1 MRLPIPRRS
10 RPIAAFVA
18 LGLLT
23 YLAVP
28 AQSDEPQSQDTKA
41 PSAKVDAEKA
51 KQIAELEKQI
61 NELNKKLDNIRA
73 TPENGGATAAAAA
86 DKKPIEGL
94 IPNDWTKALQW
105 RCIGPANMGGR
116 ITAISVFDNDPCCYW
131 VATASGGLLKTTN
144 NGVTFE
150 HQFDHEGTVSVGDVC
165 VAPSNKEIL
174 YVGTGENN
182 PRNSVS
188 YGDGVYKSTDGG
200 KIWKNVGLKKS
211 YQIGKIIVHPK
222 DPNIVYVGA
231 LGRLYG
237 PSEERGVYKTTDG
250 GTNWKKILFVDDKTG
265 VIDMRMSPADP
276 NTLLVATWE
285 HKRDEY
291 DGYFEN
297 PPVPDQYGPVVTH
310 GPGSALFK
318 TTDGGESFKK
328 LSNGLPTV
336 KMGRI
341 GLDWSKQH
349 PNVVYALID
358 TEKAGTG
365 TPPSQVYMGIQGE
378 DANPGAKLTDV
389 IAESPAAKAGLKKD
403 DVILKLGDK
412 DVAGYDNLI
421 EQIREKKVGDK
432 LKLKVSRDKKDMDI
446 EVTLAQRP
454 AEGGQ
459 AGGGG
464 GRRGGG
470 GGGQGGGGQ
479 GGAGGGA
486 ARQMV
491 SAGFRGEDDKEGL
504 KVTVVIADSPAAKA
518 GLKVDDIVTGAD
530 GKAIDDFREFTQE
543 TARDKKAGDKMK
555 LSVLRGKEKLNL
567 ELTLAEIN
575 VAQLFQGQRGGGG
588 GGGGLPGGASAAKPY
603 SSGLGGQQANIQDQQ
618 GKDAF
623 QTGGVFR
630 SDDAGDTWKRVNSL
644 NPRPMYFSQIRVDPQ
659 DDKNIYV
666 CGVGLAYSTDGGA
679 KFQSGKDRGVHSDHH
694 AFWIDP
700 RDGRHLIIG
709 TDGGFYVTYDRG
721 EHWDH
726 HNFQAVGQF
735 YHVSIDPRLNYRV
748 FGGLQDNGSWGGP
761 AFSPR
766 GGIVNEDWLYING
779 GDGFVCRVD
788 PNDPDIVYAESQGGA
803 MNRRNLRTGERGFIG
818 TRRAAGTQRHRFNW
832 NTPFILSAH
841 NSGIFYAMGEQVF
854 RSFSKGE
861 GMKAISPDLTRS
873 KMGSGTALSESPRNA
888 DVLYA
893 GTDDGNLWVTK
904 DGGAKWV
911 NVIENVKK
919 AGLPGFRWVAT
930 LEASKYA
937 DGRCY
942 VCFDAHRSDDDN
954 PYLFVTEDYGET
966 WKPIA
971 GNLPWGS
978 TRCLREDIKNQDV
991 LYCGNEF
998 GAWASVNRGASW
1010 TKINS
1015 NLPTVAVHELAQH
1028 PLTGEMVAATHG
1040 RSIWITDISAIRQM
1054 SASVVKDKAKL
1065 YTPPIT
1071 VRWRVENNR
1080 SMFAGA
1086 DRKFVGQNP
1095 GRGATVY
1102 YSLGQK
1108 AEKVELKVVDYAGQ
1122 VVRRLEAS
1130 TSPGPHRV
1138 TWDLA
1143 RLPNLQPGAGNRPG
1157 GFGPG
1162 GRAGGGAGG
1171 GGGGAN
1177 AANPG
1182 AASET
1187 PAGPGGGGFGGFGGG
1202 AQATTGL
1209 YRVVLTVDGA
1219 EQSVALRVE
1228 PDPTTPAT
1236 LSASENSQDDDK
1248 DEDEEEEE
1256 REERERA
1263 RIKPVIKIID

>member
-1 MRLPIPRRS
+1 VDITMRLPSRFPR
-10 RPIAAFVA
+10 PLAALVA
-18 LGLLT
+18 LGLLS

-28 AQSDEPQSQDTKA
+28 AVSDEPQSQDKA
-41 PSAKVDAEKA
+41 PQAKPADPEKA
-51 KQIAELEKQI
+51 KQVAEIEKQIAEL
-61 NELNKKLDNIRA
+61 NKKLSEIKA
-73 TPENGGATAAAAA
+73 GPAGNGNANANAAA
-86 DKKPIEGL
+86 DKKPIEGV
-94 IPNDWTKALQW
+94 IPDSWAKALQW

-116 ITAISVFDNDPCCYW
+116 IVAMSVFENDPCCYW
-131 VATASGGLLKTTN
+131 VATASGGLLKTSN
-144 NGVTFE
+144 NGITFD
-150 HQFDHEGTVSVGDVC
+150 HQFDHEGSVSIGDVC
-165 VAPSNKEIL
+165 VAPSNKEII

-200 KIWKNVGLKKS
+200 KNWKNVGLKKS
-211 YQIGKIIVHPK
+211 YQIGKIVVHPK

-250 GTNWKKILFVDDKTG
+250 GQNWKKILFVDDKTG
-265 VIDMRMSPADP
+265 VIDMKMSPADP
-276 NTLLVATWE
+276 NTLIVAAWE

-297 PPVPDQYGPVVTH
+297 APVPDQYGPVVTH
-310 GPGSALFK
+310 GPGSALYK

-328 LSNGLPTV
+328 ITSGIPTV
-336 KMGRI
+336 KLGRI

-365 TPPSQVYMGIQGE
+365 NPPSVVYMGIQGD
-378 DANPGAKLTDV
+378 DANPGAKLTTV
-389 IAESPAAKAGLKKD
+389 IEDGPAAKAGLKVD
-403 DVILKLGDK
+403 DIVLKLGDI
-412 DVAGYDNLI
+412 DVTGYDQLVDK
-421 EQIREKKVGDK
+421 IREKKVGDK
-432 LKLKVSRDKKDMDI
+432 VKVKISRDKKDMEI

-454 AEGGQ
+454 AEGGRGGRG

-464 GRRGGG
+464 GGGG
-470 GGGQGGGGQ
+470 GRGQGGGF
-479 GGAGGGA
+479 GGP
-486 ARQMV
+486 RV
-491 SAGFRGEDDKEGL
+491 SAGFRGEDAKEGL
-504 KVTVVIADSPAAKA
+504 KVTTIVENSPAAKA

-530 GKAIDDFREFTQE
+530 GKAIDDFREFMQE
-543 TARDKKAGDKMK
+543 TSRDKKAGDKMK
-555 LSVLRGKEKLNL
+555 LSVLRGKEKLDL
-567 ELTLAEIN
+567 ELTLAEID
-575 VAQLFQGQRGGGG
+575 VAQLFQGGGGR
-588 GGGGLPGGASAAKPY
+588 GGGLPGGASRDKPY
-603 SSGLGGQQANIQDQQ
+603 SSGLGGQQANVQDQQ
-618 GKDAF
+618 GKDGW
-623 QTGGVFR
+623 QTGGVYR

-644 NPRPMYFSQIRVDPQ
+644 NPRPMYFSLIRIDPQ

-666 CGVGLAYSTDGGA
+666 GGVGFAYSTDGG
-679 KFQSGKDRGVHSDHH
+679 KRFQSGRDRGVHSDHH
-694 AFWIDP
+694 ALWVDP

-726 HNFQAVGQF
+726 HNFQALGQF
-735 YHVSIDPRLNYRV
+735 YHVSIDPRANYRV

-803 MNRRNLRTGERGFIG
+803 MSRRNLRTGERGFIG

-841 NSGIFYAMGEQVF
+841 NSSIFYAMGEQVF
-854 RSFSKGE
+854 RSLNKGE
-861 GMKAISPDLTRS
+861 NMKAISPDLTRS

-942 VCFDAHRSDDDN
+942 ACFDAHRSDDDN

-966 WKPIA
+966 WKPVA
-971 GNLPWGS
+971 GNLPSVGS

-991 LYCGNEF
+991 LYCGTEF
-998 GAWASVNRGASW
+998 GAYASVNRGQSW
-1010 TKINS
+1010 TRINN
-1015 NLPTVAVHELAQH
+1015 NLPTVAVHEFAQH
-1028 PLTGEMVAATHG
+1028 PITGEIVAATHG
-1040 RSIWITDISAIRQM
+1040 RSIWITDISPIRQM
-1054 SASVVKDKAKL
+1054 SAAVVKDKAKL
-1065 YTPPIT
+1065 YTPAPAI
-1071 VRWRVENNR
+1071 RWRVENNR
-1080 SMFAGA
+1080 GMFAGA

-1095 GRGATVY
+1095 PRGAQVY
-1102 YSLGQK
+1102 YSLTQK
-1108 AEKVELKVVDYAGQ
+1108 AQKVELKVVDYAGQ
-1122 VVRRLEAS
+1122 VVRRLEAN
-1130 TSPGPHRV
+1130 TEPGLYRV
-1138 TWDLA
+1138 NWDLA
-1143 RLPNLQPGAGNRPG
+1143 RLPNMQPGRGNRPG

-1162 GRAGGGAGG
+1162 GTAGG
-1171 GGGGAN
+1171 GGGG
-1177 AANPG
+1177 G
-1182 AASET
+1182 AAAQPATESAT
-1187 PAGPGGGGFGGFGGG
+1187 PAGPGGPGAFGFGG
-1202 AQATTGL
+1202 ALAATGT
-1209 YRVVLTVDGA
+1209 YRVVLTVDGQ
-1219 EQSVALRVE
+1219 EQAVALRVE
-1228 PDPTTPAT
+1228 PDPTAPAS
-1236 LSASENSQDDDK
+1236 LSASENGEKQDMDE
-1248 DEDEEEEE
+1248 DEDEEHEE
-1256 REERERA
+1256 REQA
-1263 RIKPVIKIID
+1263 KIKKIID